1 MGPSLFH
8 RGFVVIPTDLFSN
21 PSICGVGYGKSLPP
35 ENLVIV
41 LLNSVFQKNY
51 RSDAVILLQ
60 ISFIKL
66 TLNNVSSAVENE
78 KKFSKS

>member
-1 MGPSLFH
+1 M
-8 RGFVVIPTDLFSN
+8 
-21 PSICGVGYGKSLPP
+21 
-35 ENLVIV
+35 